1 MDSRES
7 ENDTPFEQLFRQTC
21 IDTRIIILR
30 KKPYPGGLAPFRD
43 IFHHRPDNLFVYPT
57 QRKGVSFDTPLEQTG
72 EQMSDIQIVEQ
83 KFVKLYDDELL
94 AVRANDSQVYVAIN
108 QMCAAL
114 GIAAPMQRRRIR
126 DHEILNEGYVIGTV
140 LTEGGK
146 QQASLLRVDLV
157 PLWLIG
163 IQINSVREDVKPKL
177 KLFIQR
183 AANVLAEAFQ
193 GGRLTADPGFE
204 DLLRTDTPAA
214 QAYKMAAA
222 IMKMAQQQLMLEAQ
236 LSSHATQLAGHEQRL
251 EEIESALGD
260 PRRFVTPDQA
270 MQISQAIKTIATEIQ
285 KQTKQNE
292 YAKIYG
298 QMYRQFGITSYKQ
311 LPASKFDQAMAWL
324 TDFYCQITGATG
336 DELPF

>member
-1 MDSRES
+1 MS
-7 ENDTPFEQLFRQTC
+7 E
-21 IDTRIIILR
+21 
-30 KKPYPGGLAPFRD
+30 
-43 IFHHRPDNLFVYPT
+43 
-57 QRKGVSFDTPLEQTG
+57 
-72 EQMSDIQIVEQ
+72 IQVTEQ
-83 KFVKLYDDELL
+83 KWVKLYNDELL
-94 AVRANDSQVYVAIN
+94 AVKSRDSQVYVSIN
-108 QMCAAL
+108 QMCDAL
-114 GIAAPMQRRRIR
+114 GVAAPMQRRRIR
-126 DHEILNEGYVIGTV
+126 DHEILSEGYALGTI

-193 GGRLTADPGFE
+193 GGRLTADPSFE
-204 DLLRTDTPAA
+204 DLLNNDTPAA

-222 IMKMAQQQLMLEAQ
+222 IMKMAQQQLLLEAQ
-236 LSSHATQLAGHEQRL
+236 LGTHAVQLAYHEQRL
-251 EEIESALGD
+251 EEIEATLGD

-285 KQTKQNE
+285 KRTKQNE

-298 QMYRQFGITSYKQ
+298 QLYRQFGITSYKQ
-311 LPASKFDQAMAWL
+311 LPAGKFDQAMSWL
-324 TDFYCQITGATG
+324 TDFYRQITGSG
-336 DELPF
+336 DEIPF